1 MAVTTEQIK
10 ELRDLTGVSIMQCK
24 NALEE
29 AGGDFEKAKIILQK
43 LSKKAAGK
51 KTDRELGAGT
61 VASYIH
67 GGGSVGAMVEIMC
80 ETDFVSKNED
90 FQALAR
96 DIAMHVAA
104 SAPEYLNKEE
114 IDSAATEKAKEVFAE
129 EVEGKPEDL
138 KEQIIQGKLDAYF
151 KEKTLLEQDFIKDPS
166 KTISVLIE
174 EAVQKFG
181 EKVEIT
187 RIARFGVLE

>member
-24 NALEE
+24 KALEE
-29 AGGDFEKAKIILQK
+29 ADGDMDKARIVLQK
-43 LSKKAAGK
+43 LSKKAASK
-51 KTDRELGAGT
+51 KTDRTLGSGI

-67 GGGSVGAMVEIMC
+67 GIGTVGAMVEVQC
-80 ETDFVSKNED
+80 ETDFVAKNED
-90 FQALAR
+90 FKAFAK

-104 SAPEYLNKEE
+104 SAPEYIDSKE
-114 IDSAATEKAKEVFAE
+114 IDEAAMTKAKEVFAE
-129 EVEGKPEDL
+129 DVEGKPEDL

-151 KEKTLLEQDFIKDPS
+151 KEKTLLNQDYIKDPS

-181 EKVEIT
+181 EKVAIT